1 MAATKTEE
9 PPLPAY
15 AQTVEEITR
24 IYKYLPPRPSI
35 QEVEAA
41 NSVIHTVETVQNL
54 ELEEITKQQPPQ
66 DVDRELFFVLQE
78 IKKAMVSFKSYEQR
92 KEAAQLVEL
101 DRIFQVFDGLI
112 QKASSLVSGKEVFGF
127 GGDETTLVIIQ
138 DENTV
143 DSAKQEN
150 VKSGDGLKGFYPSV
164 SSSRIIASSSIW
176 SPVNLH
182 SSTVV
187 NSYGEIEVEKLDLL
201 QVAAVIEKSAKSR
214 ARILDLQGKLLDKV
228 EWLPLSLGKLS
239 TLAELHL
246 AENRIMALPNSIG
259 SLETLRKLDVHGN
272 QLINLP
278 SSFGELQ
285 NLTDL
290 DLSAN
295 LLKSLPESFE
305 NLKKLTN
312 LDLSSN
318 RFSNLPGTVGNL
330 ISLQRLNVEIND
342 LEELP
347 HSIGLC
353 ESLLELRLNFNQ
365 LKALPEA
372 IGCLEQLEILTLHYN
387 RVKRLPS
394 TMGNLSHLRE
404 LDVSFNELESIPE
417 TLCLDLSLKKLNVGK
432 NFSDLRMLPESLGN
446 LEMLEDLDISDNQI
460 KFLPDSFR
468 FLSRLKNLYTEQTPL
483 EVPPRHITKLG
494 AQAVVQYMAGFVA
507 ERDLEYQQTKR
518 KGGFFSY
525 VCPLFCFGFGK
536 E

>member
-66 DVDRELFFVLQE
+66 NVDRELFSVLQE

-143 DSAKQEN
+143 DSAKQED

-164 SSSRIIASSSIW
+164 TSSRIIASSS
-176 SPVNLH
+176 
-182 SSTVV
+182 
-187 NSYGEIEVEKLDLL
+187 GEIEVEKLDLL

-246 AENRIMALPNSIG
+246 AENRIMALPNAIG

-272 QLINLP
+272 QLINRP

-305 NLKKLTN
+305 NLKKLTH

-353 ESLLELRLNFNQ
+353 E
-365 LKALPEA
+365 
-372 IGCLEQLEILTLHYN
+372 
-387 RVKRLPS
+387 
-394 TMGNLSHLRE
+394 
-404 LDVSFNELESIPE
+404 
-417 TLCLDLSLKKLNVGK
+417 
-432 NFSDLRMLPESLGN
+432 
-446 LEMLEDLDISDNQI
+446 
-460 KFLPDSFR
+460 
-468 FLSRLKNLYTEQTPL
+468 
-483 EVPPRHITKLG
+483 
-494 AQAVVQYMAGFVA
+494 
-507 ERDLEYQQTKR
+507 
-518 KGGFFSY
+518 
-525 VCPLFCFGFGK
+525 
-536 E
+536 

>member
-1 MAATKTEE
+1 MAPATKIEE

-54 ELEEITKQQPPQ
+54 ELEEITKQQPPI
-66 DVDRELFFVLQE
+66 DVDRELFSVLQE

-101 DRIFQVFDGLI
+101 DGIFQVFDGLI
-112 QKASSLVSGKEVFGF
+112 QKASSLVSGKEVFGPGGVD
-127 GGDETTLVIIQ
+127 GGDETTLP

-143 DSAKQEN
+143 DSAKQED
-150 VKSGDGLKGFYPSV
+150 VKSGDDLRGFYPSI
-164 SSSRIIASSSIW
+164 SSSRIIASSS
-176 SPVNLH
+176 
-182 SSTVV
+182 
-187 NSYGEIEVEKLDLL
+187 GEIEVEKLDLL

-214 ARILDLQGKLLDKV
+214 ARILDLQGKLLDKI

-239 TLAELHL
+239 TLSELYL

-305 NLKKLTN
+305 NLKTLTN

-318 RFSNLPGTVGNL
+318 QFSNLPCTVGNL
-330 ISLQRLNVEIND
+330 ISLQRLNVETND

-372 IGCLEQLEILTLHYN
+372 IGSLEQLEILTLHYN
-387 RVKRLPS
+387 RAKRLPS
-394 TMGNLSHLRE
+394 TMGNLSRLRE

-432 NFSDLRMLPESLGN
+432 NFADLRMLPESLGN

-468 FLSRLKNLYTEQTPL
+468 FLSRLKNLYAEQTPL

-494 AQAVVQYMAGFVA
+494 AQLFRKTAVVQYMAGFVA
-507 ERDLEYQQTKR
+507 ERDLEHPQKKK